1 MCNRTV
7 TVCKL
12 HSTCTHPSWGGGGA
26 VRRIGPVKYT
36 GGLQYAGTANKNLY
50 CSYTVQYSTVRV
62 FCTIQLLLY
71 CSNSYPLDGQITELS
86 VSKTFF
92 LAVHLRKMV
101 G

>member
-12 HSTCTHPSWGGGGA
+12 HSTSTHPSWGGGA

-50 CSYTVQYSTVRV
+50 SIAPTVYRTVQYSTCV
-62 FCTIQLLLY
+62 LY
-71 CSNSYPLDGQITELS
+71 YTVTTLVILI
-86 VSKTFF
+86 
-92 LAVHLRKMV
+92 H
-101 G
+101 